1 MRNRDNHTE
10 VQVQKA
16 QEKILGTKFCFAC
29 QKDRPLE
36 SGKIIQR
43 GKTKTWRCF
52 SCANKLSP
60 VGFTKEKKK

>member
-1 MRNRDNHTE
+1 MDRTNHTE
-10 VQVQKA
+10 QMVQRA

-29 QKDRPLE
+29 QKPKPIE
-36 SGKIIQR
+36 SGKSIQR
-43 GKTKTWRCF
+43 GKSKTWRCF

>member
-1 MRNRDNHTE
+1 MRNRSNHTE

-36 SGKIIQR
+36 LGKIIKR

-52 SCANKLSP
+52 SCANQQSP